1 MVSSKPCRPLAPLT
15 SEFTKHIT
23 DSAKVWC
30 NNVTSRGLEAESSFS
45 AHRQRHEP
53 ALFPWR
59 YSPNDQYGS
68 SIRKLRGSYM
78 FRNYLFVILMLSA
91 VSPMGFFGQQRAGDV
106 KKNVA
111 EQEKTAIAR
120 LENKWLVALNNADVN
135 AIAEVLDEDF
145 ARPAPDSGQ
154 FVHKAE
160 LLQFYRSHLSPLAS
174 GQQKR
179 IQEMSVSVYGSTAL
193 ARGVLITTD
202 PDGRI
207 IRKLLFTDVFV
218 KRAQNWRAISAQ
230 ENPVDLLR
238 PSA

>member
-1 MVSSKPCRPLAPLT
+1 
-15 SEFTKHIT
+15 
-23 DSAKVWC
+23 
-30 NNVTSRGLEAESSFS
+30 
-45 AHRQRHEP
+45 
-53 ALFPWR
+53 
-59 YSPNDQYGS
+59 
-68 SIRKLRGSYM
+68 M

-179 IQEMSVSVYGSTAL
+179 IQEMSISVYGSTAL

-230 ENPVDLLR
+230 ENPVDLLFR

>member
-1 MVSSKPCRPLAPLT
+1 
-15 SEFTKHIT
+15 
-23 DSAKVWC
+23 
-30 NNVTSRGLEAESSFS
+30 
-45 AHRQRHEP
+45 
-53 ALFPWR
+53 
-59 YSPNDQYGS
+59 
-68 SIRKLRGSYM
+68 M

-91 VSPMGFFGQQRAGDV
+91 VSPIGFFGQQRAGDV
-106 KKNVA
+106 KKSVV

-120 LENKWLVALNNADVN
+120 LENKWLVALNNADIN

-207 IRKLLFTDVFV
+207 VSQAAVHGRVCQTCSKVAGDLSAGKSRGLVITSVRLRTRSVKIIIRVSI
-218 KRAQNWRAISAQ
+218 RAARAS
-230 ENPVDLLR
+230 
-238 PSA
+238 

>member
-1 MVSSKPCRPLAPLT
+1 
-15 SEFTKHIT
+15 
-23 DSAKVWC
+23 
-30 NNVTSRGLEAESSFS
+30 
-45 AHRQRHEP
+45 
-53 ALFPWR
+53 
-59 YSPNDQYGS
+59 
-68 SIRKLRGSYM
+68 M

-218 KRAQNWRAISAQ
+218 KRAQKWRAISAQ